1 MGRYCVLDRDE
12 QLLEWDKSA
21 TGSRRRV
28 SSHGRESSV
37 FFSNHELSFMREEL
51 KRHASQGT
59 RVMAKEGSEETSS
72 VNGVDLDK
80 TDVGVAGRSQ

>member
-1 MGRYCVLDRDE
+1 
-12 QLLEWDKSA
+12 
-21 TGSRRRV
+21 
-28 SSHGRESSV
+28 
-37 FFSNHELSFMREEL
+37 MREEL